1 MDEANFSPW
10 IQYDLDLWGEL
21 VDERYLIRIKGR
33 SVVYNQNDT
42 ISHIYVVKSGRVR
55 LSYYSSEGAE
65 KIYLFALTGAMFGEE
80 TCFEPTAQF
89 LHAETITDCAFY
101 CIPKDEFL
109 LHLSQNI
116 SLNAQVLAS
125 MAHKIHI
132 LMEHIRRL
140 SFLDSKSRV
149 AAVFVDL
156 CHIFGTPTKDGIRID
171 LPVIQQGISNLVN
184 ASRFTINQVIREFE
198 SLGYLRK
205 TKGLWYIYDPDALT
219 ALSQIMQRR
228 RS

>member
-1 MDEANFSPW
+1 MDETDFSPW
-10 IQYDLDLWGEL
+10 LRYDLALWGPL
-21 VDERYLIRIKGR
+21 ADPRHLIHIKGH
-33 SVVYNQNDT
+33 SVVYNQNAT

-65 KIYLFALTGAMFGEE
+65 KVYLFALPGAMFGEE

-89 LHAETITDCAFY
+89 LYAETITDCEFY

-109 LHLSQNI
+109 LCLSQNI
-116 SLNAQVLAS
+116 ALNSQVLSS
-125 MAHKIHI
+125 MAHKIHV

-140 SFLDSKSRV
+140 SFLDAKSRI
-149 AAVFVDL
+149 AAVFVDMRP
-156 CHIFGTPTKDGIRID
+156 IFGTLTKEGIRID
-171 LPVIQQGISNLVN
+171 LPITQQNISNLVN
-184 ASRFTINQVIREFE
+184 ASRLTVNQIIREFE

-205 TKGLWYIYDPDALT
+205 TKGFWYVYDLDALT
-219 ALSQIMQRR
+219 ALSQSMHRR

>member
-1 MDEANFSPW
+1 MDETDFSPW
-10 IQYDLDLWGEL
+10 LRYDLKLWGPL
-21 VDERYLIRIKGR
+21 TNARYLTRIKGR
-33 SVVYNQNDT
+33 SVVYNQNAT

-65 KIYLFALTGAMFGEE
+65 KVYLFALTGAMFGEE

-89 LHAETITDCAFY
+89 LYAETITDCEFY

-109 LHLSQNI
+109 LCLSQDI
-116 SLNAQVLAS
+116 SLSSQVLSS
-125 MAHKIHI
+125 MAHKIHV

-149 AAVFVDL
+149 AAVFVDM
-156 CHIFGTPTKDGIRID
+156 CPIFGIPTK
-171 LPVIQQGISNLVN
+171 
-184 ASRFTINQVIREFE
+184 EFE
-198 SLGYLRK
+198 ALGYLRK
-205 TKGLWYIYDPDALT
+205 TKGFWYVYDLEALT
-219 ALSQIMQRR
+219 ELSQLTQRR